1 MEQIALLQQLFLWS
15 ALVYWVSGFL
25 LLWRI
30 PAVGSVRDS
39 FVDQEGRIDPGVFS
53 SAKRAAE
60 NSAVEAM
67 SIVIPA
73 RNEAGN
79 IGVLLESLTAQQSR
93 PLEVIVVDD
102 QSGDGTAEIV
112 WQYTAEAGW
121 IRVISAAQR
130 PEGWTGKNWSCHCG
144 AAEAKGSLILFL
156 DADTRLEAADALER
170 LAAEHSRRGGMVS
183 VQPYHRI
190 HKLYEQLSGFFNLI
204 VMVGSGAF
212 DLWSRSGEADG
223 CFGPCILMNRIEYTA
238 VGGHAAV
245 RGEVVDD
252 LALCGL
258 FRRHGLAV
266 HCFGG
271 RGLISFRMYPGGLRS
286 LIEGW
291 TKNMAMG
298 ASLSKVRNI
307 ILLVIWF
314 TGISNALLA
323 VAVSGG
329 AAAVAVWSLLAA
341 AVYVL
346 YAVQVYIQL
355 RRVGSFSF
363 GAALLFPLEFFFFV
377 GVFVY
382 SIIRTKVFRSVT
394 WKGRRIPIEKL
405 HGNSRGATE

>member
-15 ALVYWVSGFL
+15 ALVYWLSGFL

-30 PAVGSVRDS
+30 PPVRPRQDSAKAAVGD
-39 FVDQEGRIDPGVFS
+39 I
-53 SAKRAAE
+53 
-60 NSAVEAM
+60 

-93 PLEVIVVDD
+93 PLEVFVVDD
-102 QSGDGTAEIV
+102 QSEDGTAEIA
-112 WQYTAEAGW
+112 WQYSAAAPW
-121 IRVISAAQR
+121 IRVIQAADR
-130 PEGWTGKNWSCHCG
+130 PGDWTGKNWSCHCG
-144 AAEAKGSLILFL
+144 AAAAKGSSILFL
-156 DADTRLEAADALER
+156 DADTRLEAKDALER
-170 LAAEHSRRGGMVS
+170 LAAEHSQRGGMVS
-183 VQPYHRI
+183 VQPYHRV

-212 DLWSRSGEADG
+212 DLWSRSGDADG
-223 CFGPCILMNRIEYTA
+223 CFGPCILTDRNEYSA

-252 LALCGL
+252 LALCAL
-258 FRRHGLAV
+258 FRRHGLGV

-298 ASLSKVRNI
+298 ASLSKLRNI
-307 ILLVIWF
+307 ILLVVWF

-323 VAVSGG
+323 VAVSSGPG
-329 AAAVAVWSLLAA
+329 AAAVWSAA
-341 AVYVL
+341 AAGVYGL
-346 YAVQVYIQL
+346 YAVQVYLQL
-355 RRVGSFSF
+355 RRVGGFSVA
-363 GAALLFPLEFFFFV
+363 AALLFPLEFLFFV

-382 SIIRTKVFRSVT
+382 SIIRTKLFGSVS
-394 WKGRRIPIEKL
+394 WKGRSITI
-405 HGNSRGATE
+405 GNKK

>member
-15 ALVYWVSGFL
+15 ALVYWLSGFL

-30 PAVGSVRDS
+30 PPVRPPQDSAKDAVGDT
-39 FVDQEGRIDPGVFS
+39 
-53 SAKRAAE
+53 
-60 NSAVEAM
+60 

-102 QSGDGTAEIV
+102 QSEDGTAEIA
-112 WQYTAEAGW
+112 WQHSAAAPW
-121 IRVISAAQR
+121 IRVIQAADR
-130 PEGWTGKNWSCHCG
+130 PEDWTGKNWSCHCG
-144 AAEAKGSLILFL
+144 AAAAKGGSILFL
-156 DADTRLEAADALER
+156 DADTRLEATDALER
-170 LAAEHSRRGGMVS
+170 LAAEHLRRGGMVS
-183 VQPYHRI
+183 VQPYHRV

-223 CFGPCILMNRIEYTA
+223 CFGPCILMDRNEYSA

-252 LALCGL
+252 LALCAL
-258 FRRHGLAV
+258 FRNHGLGV

-298 ASLSKVRNI
+298 ASLSKLRNI
-307 ILLVIWF
+307 VLLVIWF

-323 VAVSGG
+323 VIASTGAG
-329 AAAVAVWSLLAA
+329 AAAVWSGVAA
-341 AVYVL
+341 GVYGL
-346 YAVQVYIQL
+346 YAVQVYMQL
-355 RRVGSFSF
+355 RRVGRFSIA
-363 GAALLFPLEFFFFV
+363 AALLFPLEFLFFV

-382 SIIRTKVFRSVT
+382 SIIRTRLFGSVS
-394 WKGRRIPIEKL
+394 WKGRSITI
-405 HGNSRGATE
+405 GNKK

>member
-1 MEQIALLQQLFLWS
+1 MEQIALLQQLFSWS
-15 ALVYWVSGFL
+15 ALVYWAAGFL

-30 PAVGSVRDS
+30 PPVAAAGQGATHDS
-39 FVDQEGRIDPGVFS
+39 AGV
-53 SAKRAAE
+53 E
-60 NSAVEAM
+60 EM

-79 IGVLLESLTAQQSR
+79 IAVLLDSLEVQQRR
-93 PLEVIVVDD
+93 PREVIVVDD
-102 QSGDGTAEIV
+102 QSEDATAEI
-112 WQYTAEAGW
+112 AAGYASGAA
-121 IRVISAAQR
+121 RVRVVSAAER
-130 PEGWTGKNWSCHCG
+130 PAGWTGKNWSCHCG
-144 AAEAKGSLILFL
+144 ASEAQGRKILFL
-156 DADTRLEAADALER
+156 DADTQLESPDALER
-170 LAAEHSRRGGMVS
+170 LVSEHGTRGGMLS
-183 VQPYHRI
+183 VQPYHRV

-212 DLWSRSGEADG
+212 DMWSRSGQADG
-223 CFGPCILMNRIEYTA
+223 CFGPCILMDRNEYEA

-245 RGEVVDD
+245 RGKVVDD

-258 FRRHGLAV
+258 FRQNGLGV

-314 TGISNALLA
+314 TGISNVVLA
-323 VAVSGG
+323 VAVALPGG
-329 AAAVAVWSLLAA
+329 SLLWSVVAA
-341 AVYVL
+341 GVYAL
-346 YAVQVYIQL
+346 YAAQVYLQL
-355 RRVGSFSF
+355 CRVGSFSLP
-363 GAALLFPLEFFFFV
+363 AALLFPLEFLFFV

-382 SIIRTKVFRSVT
+382 SIIRTKLFRSVA
-394 WKGRRIPIEKL
+394 WKGRSIPIEKIRKK
-405 HGNSRGATE
+405 NRGAAR